1 MGTNKVYYYFSY
13 TSSMTAV
20 ELEDLRD
27 AMIRANDAARLR
39 LGDRALERKARDA
52 TAAYE
57 AALRHTLSNPPTQ
70 DP

>member
-1 MGTNKVYYYFSY
+1 
-13 TSSMTAV
+13 MTAV